1 MERAEILIYDKN
13 DKPQRVPM
21 NCTILDVAYI
31 NSMSMYT
38 GNHCVGAKV
47 NGKDRSIAYCISP
60 GDKIEILT
68 RPEQKPQYEWFQIAK
83 IESVRVYLKS
93 FRTQLKQEYE
103 VRMEEER
110 TKEKIVK
117 NLLSEKD
124 YFEDSFP
131 TEEKLE
137 KLPPKRLLGILQK
150 IRAKISSIQ
159 NYYGPRYC
167 DGREYIGYDWYE
179 DVQQFAD
186 IYIPYRNKVKTLLAL
201 QPNISKKF
209 RRSGKNKN
217 RNR

>member
-167 DGREYIGYDWYE
+167 DGRESIGYDWYE